1 MAKDDFESYLKARAA
16 FIDTKIKEYLQVR
29 SSDQYIETLLGKSL
43 YKYNNEAITES
54 VLKPA
59 WYLLELGGKRWRPVL
74 MLLIMEALGKNPDD
88 YVEFSVIPE
97 VVHNATLVH
106 DDIEDSSET
115 RRGAPSVHVK
125 YGIDVALNL
134 GDFLF
139 YFPVV
144 ALLDSKKLSMEVK
157 NKMLS
162 IYARE
167 MLRVTIGQG
176 TDIAW
181 HKGLV
186 DSSKITQDNYLEMV
200 YDKTGVLARMAC
212 QMAGALCGADDK
224 MTEDLGLFGAT
235 IGVAFQ
241 LQDDVLNLYESKV
254 ASSKGGVGD
263 DITEG
268 KITMLVIHT
277 LRSADAKDS
286 GRLTEILGMH
296 TRDKALIDE
305 AIAIITKYK
314 AREYSERLQEKIVKD
329 AWSRIEKKLKE
340 SPAKDRLKQL
350 TEFLVQRNK

>member
-1 MAKDDFESYLKARAA
+1 MAKDDFEEYLKKRAD
-16 FIDTKIKEYLQVR
+16 FINMKIREYLEVK
-29 SSDQYIETLLGKSL
+29 SSDQYMGALLGRAL

-59 WYLLELGGKRWRPVL
+59 WYLLSLGGKRWRPVL
-74 MLLIMEALGKNPDD
+74 MLLIIEALGKNPDE
-88 YVEFSVIPE
+88 YIEFSIIPE
-97 VVHNATLVH
+97 VIHNATLVH

-115 RRGAPSVHVK
+115 RRGAPAVHVK

-139 YFPVV
+139 FFPVV
-144 ALLDSKKLSMEVK
+144 ALLDSKKLSVEVK
-157 NKMLS
+157 DKMLS

-167 MLRVTIGQG
+167 MLRVTTGQA

-181 HKGLV
+181 HRFSV
-186 DSSKITQDNYLEMV
+186 DSLKITKDNYLEMV

-224 MTEDLGLFGAT
+224 TIENLGLFGAT

-241 LQDDVLNLYESKV
+241 LQDDVLNLYKSGV
-254 ASSKGGVGD
+254 SGSKGGVGE

-277 LRSADAKDS
+277 LQHANEKDKH
-286 GRLTEILGMH
+286 RLLEILKMH
-296 TRDKALIDE
+296 TRDKGLINE

-314 AREYSERLQEKIVKD
+314 AREYSEKLQEKIIRE
-329 AWSRIEKKLKE
+329 AWNRIDKKLQKSE
-340 SPAKDRLKQL
+340 AKDRLMQL
-350 TEFLVQRNK
+350 ADFMIKRNK